1 MDNYNYPVGSDTSDA
16 PWNQSEN
23 PEKEIEVTVC
33 ISLSKTVKIKV
44 SDYRITDCGKDEDGY
59 YFEDVDYSDC
69 DLKGAVEEQII
80 LPHEVG
86 QLLVDMDNNPIK
98 TSHKIKSIKED
109 LCGWNVDEL
118 EVIMD

>member
-33 ISLSKTVKIKV
+33 ISISKTVKIKV
-44 SDYRITDCGKDEDGY
+44 SDYEITDCGKDEDGY

-69 DLKGAVEEQII
+69 DLRSAVKEQIT

-86 QLLVDMDNNPIK
+86 QLLVDMEDNPIK
-98 TSHKIKSIKED
+98 MSHKLKNIKED

>member
-33 ISLSKTVKIKV
+33 ISLSKTIKIKV
-44 SDYRITDCGKDEDGY
+44 SDYKITDCGKDEDGY

-86 QLLVDMDNNPIK
+86 QLLDVDKNPTIMSCK
-98 TSHKIKSIKED
+98 IKED

-118 EVIMD
+118 EVVMDK

>member
-1 MDNYNYPVGSDTSDA
+1 MDNYNYPIGSDTSDA

-33 ISLSKTVKIKV
+33 ISISKTVKIKV
-44 SDYRITDCGKDEDGY
+44 SDYEITDCGKDEDGY

-69 DLKGAVEEQII
+69 DLKDAVKEQIT

-86 QLLVDMDNNPIK
+86 QLLVDMETLHNLNI
-98 TSHKIKSIKED
+98 
-109 LCGWNVDEL
+109 
-118 EVIMD
+118 

>member
-23 PEKEIEVTVC
+23 SEKEIEVTVC

-44 SDYRITDCGKDEDGY
+44 SDYKITDCGKDEDGY
-59 YFEDVDYSDC
+59 YFEDIDYSDC
-69 DLKGAVEEQII
+69 DLKGAVGEQIT

-86 QLLVDMDNNPIK
+86 QLLVNMEDNPIK
-98 TSHKIKSIKED
+98 MSHKLKNIKED

>member
-33 ISLSKTVKIKV
+33 ISISKTVKIKV
-44 SDYRITDCGKDEDGY
+44 SDYEITDCGKDEDGY

-69 DLKGAVEEQII
+69 DLKGAVKEQIT

-86 QLLVDMDNNPIK
+86 QLLVDMEDNPIK
-98 TSHKIKSIKED
+98 MSHKLKNIKED

-118 EVIMD
+118 EVVID

>member
-1 MDNYNYPVGSDTSDA
+1 MDNYNYPIGSDTPDA

-33 ISLSKTVKIKV
+33 ISISKTVKIKV
-44 SDYRITDCGKDEDGY
+44 SDYEITDCGKDEDGY

-69 DLKGAVEEQII
+69 DLKGAVKEQII

-86 QLLVDMDNNPIK
+86 QLLVDMEDNPNK
-98 TSHKIKSIKED
+98 MSHKLKSIKED

-118 EVIMD
+118 EVVID

>member
-33 ISLSKTVKIKV
+33 ISISKTVKIKV
-44 SDYRITDCGKDEDGY
+44 SDYEITDCGKDEDGY

-69 DLKGAVEEQII
+69 DLEGAVKEQIT

-86 QLLVDMDNNPIK
+86 QLLVNMEDNPIK
-98 TSHKIKSIKED
+98 MSHKLKNIKDD

>member
-1 MDNYNYPVGSDTSDA
+1 MDNYNYPIGSDTSDA

-33 ISLSKTVKIKV
+33 ISISKTVKIKV
-44 SDYRITDCGKDEDGY
+44 SDYEITDCGKDEDGY

-69 DLKGAVEEQII
+69 DLKGAVKEQIT

-86 QLLVDMDNNPIK
+86 QLLVNMEDNPIK
-98 TSHKIKSIKED
+98 MSHKLKNIKED